1 MVSDE
6 APLVRRFVL
15 SSDESARQ
23 LFEVLRRRKEMAASG
38 RHIQVVVS
46 TYAPNRRRDQ
56 NSKMWVGY
64 LEPIAQ
70 QARVNKASIRAED
83 WHLVL
88 KAMFLPE
95 VCARGI
101 HKWTYKDN
109 GDRELT
115 MSTGDLNEDEFEVY
129 LHEIGS
135 YATNDLGVRL
145 PANPRD
151 LQGSPYEEPKA

>member
-1 MVSDE
+1 VTEHD
-6 APLVRRFVL
+6 AFVRRFVL
-15 SSDESARQ
+15 DCDASCEQLWAMLRQ
-23 LFEVLRRRKEMAASG
+23 RHDIAKFGQVL
-38 RHIQVVVS
+38 QVVVS
-46 TYAPNRRRDQ
+46 KLAPTRRADQ
-56 NSKMWVGY
+56 NRKMWKAY
-64 LEPIAQ
+64 LEPISQ
-70 QARVNKASIRAED
+70 QARVNGQAIRAED

-95 VCARGI
+95 VCAKGI

-135 YATNDLGVRL
+135 YATHDLGVRL

-151 LQGSPYEEPKA
+151 LQGSPFEEQKE

>member
-1 MVSDE
+1 MTEHD
-6 APLVRRFVL
+6 AFVRKFVL
-15 SSDESARQ
+15 DSEESCAQ
-23 LFEVLRRRKEMAASG
+23 LWAVLKQ
-38 RHIQVVVS
+38 RHDIAKFGQVLQVVVAKVTPS
-46 TYAPNRRRDQ
+46 RRADQ
-56 NSKMWVGY
+56 NRKMWVAY

-95 VCARGI
+95 VCAKGI

-135 YATNDLGVRL
+135 YATHDLGVRL

-151 LQGSPYEEPKA
+151 LQGSQYEEPEA